1 MEFPAIWYSLTVY
14 RSKITPRERID
25 MCQAITRLHGIDSY
39 WLCGSIHKLI
49 VTWSRV
55 STGPVGSMLGLARLV
70 FNFYIIPGHQT
81 SK

>member
-1 MEFPAIWYSLTVY
+1 MEFPAIWYTFTVC
-14 RSKITPRERID
+14 SSEITPREYID
-25 MCQAITRLHGIDSY
+25 MCQVITRFLGIDSH

-55 STGPVGSMLGLARLV
+55 STGPVRSMLGLARLV